1 MYILLVRRIQLYMDD
16 ELDDARSAEV
26 ARLGVSRSALVRDAV
41 RVSLSAYF
49 DTPADAVDDLIG
61 WLDVD
66 PDKDIDSVVYGL
78 ESEIRRHIILDRASG
93 ARDLRHVDA
102 VRLWRTDRGPVRT
115 SNLVLGE
122 TWAWIRR
129 RVDHRAAVRFL
140 EGLGQSRRV
149 SVVVVDETID
159 RQAWGWLRR
168 HDERHYS
175 YVDATSF
182 AIMRRERIAEAL
194 AFDGDFTAAGFVEVR
209 PRR

>member
-49 DTPADAVDDLIG
+49 DTPADAVDELIG

-102 VRLWRTDRGPVRT
+102 VRLWRTDVGPCVLRT
-115 SNLVLGE
+115 WSSARHGHGFDEESITGRRSGFLKDSGSPGE
-122 TWAWIRR
+122 YRWW
-129 RVDHRAAVRFL
+129 
-140 EGLGQSRRV
+140 
-149 SVVVVDETID
+149 
-159 RQAWGWLRR
+159 
-168 HDERHYS
+168 
-175 YVDATSF
+175 
-182 AIMRRERIAEAL
+182 
-194 AFDGDFTAAGFVEVR
+194 
-209 PRR
+209 